1 MAVAFRNLDFDPTR
15 PLAQW
20 PSEAILT
27 LIERG
32 TLADWRRLNAE
43 IHKQPWGEVARKV
56 EQALQVSQ
64 AYGATGLLQRAISR
78 ARDRAADRERSEV
91 AAQIRCY
98 LEESGLSRREFAE
111 RLGTSTSRLS
121 TYLTGKVTPSA
132 TLLVRMRGL
141 CPEGETSDRD

>member
-1 MAVAFRNLDFDPTR
+1 MAIAFRNLDFDPAR

-43 IHKQPWGEVARKV
+43 IHNEPWGEVARKV
-56 EQALQVSQ
+56 EQALRVSQ
-64 AYGATGLLQRAISR
+64 AYGVTSLLQRAIGR
-78 ARDRAADRERSEV
+78 AREQAAARERREV
-91 AAQIRCY
+91 AAQIRQC
-98 LEESGLSRREFAE
+98 LDESGLSRREFAE

-141 CPEGETSDRD
+141 CPELQ